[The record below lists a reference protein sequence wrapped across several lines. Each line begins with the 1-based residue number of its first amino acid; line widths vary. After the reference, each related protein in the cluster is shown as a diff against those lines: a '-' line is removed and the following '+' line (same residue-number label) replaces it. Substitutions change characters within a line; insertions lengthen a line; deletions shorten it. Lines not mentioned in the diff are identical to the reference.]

1 MSNEQDT
8 RRKARSDYV
17 YRRMTGATISLALN
31 ISQATFGRWKKA
43 AKAAGD
49 DWDLARSASI
59 IAGEGIETVVSSV
72 VEDFMIM
79 AQALLEEIKNGE
91 LTMDQKVKHLVA
103 LADAM
108 TKMPNWINHGL
119 WMRAQRIAKGD
130 TAKAQAAFVAE
141 AVMFEGEKLTITDLA
156 ELVPAGDVLQLI
168 GEVFGKDGGAETE
181 DGDEGNGVT
190 AH

>member
-1 MSNEQDT
+1 MSSEKET

-17 YRRMTGATISLALN
+17 YRRMTGATIALALN

-49 DWDLARSASI
+49 DWDIARSASI

-79 AQALLEEIKNGE
+79 AQSLLEEIKTGD
-91 LTMDQKVKHLVA
+91 LTMEQKVKHLVA

-108 TKMPNWINHGL
+108 TKMTASAGKLAPKISELGVAQDVMRHLLDFVRQNFPQHAAAILEIIEPFGERLAGL
-119 WMRAQRIAKGD
+119 Y
-130 TAKAQAAFVAE
+130 TS
-141 AVMFEGEKLTITDLA
+141 
-156 ELVPAGDVLQLI
+156 
-168 GEVFGKDGGAETE
+168 
-181 DGDEGNGVT
+181 
-190 AH
+190 